1 MSYPIKYRE
10 RVLEYRGEGHTLE
23 EAHKVFKVSV
33 STIRSW
39 EQQMQKEG
47 HLEKKKLNRTHR
59 KIDPEVLKDYI
70 LKHPDSYQREIAE
83 KFGCA
88 TSAVGKALKKLG
100 ITRKKRVSATK
111 SKTRKK

>member
-10 RVLEYRGEGHTLE
+10 RVLEYREEGHTLE

-59 KIDPEVLKDYI
+59 KIDPEVLKEYVSQ
-70 LKHPDSYQREIAE
+70 HPDSFQKEMA
-83 KFGCA
+83 KVFGCA
-88 TSAVGKALKKLG
+88 TSAIGKALKKLG
-100 ITRKKRVSATK
+100 ITRKKRASPIK